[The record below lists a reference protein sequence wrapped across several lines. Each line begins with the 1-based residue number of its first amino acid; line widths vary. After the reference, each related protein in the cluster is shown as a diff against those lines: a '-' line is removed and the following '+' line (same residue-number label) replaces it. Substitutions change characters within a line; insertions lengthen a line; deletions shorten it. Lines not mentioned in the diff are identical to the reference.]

1 MDRIETRERQDDSDR
16 AVQTLDT
23 PLVEARL
30 KELGVTVVGPERRSP
45 DYLKRFLDAEI
56 EKWAVTIKASGVS
69 LD

>member
-1 MDRIETRERQDDSDR
+1 MIPVFYRPEQSSD
-16 AVQTLDT
+16 AAT

-45 DYLKRFLDAEI
+45 EYLKRFLDAEI